1 MKHPA
6 LLSFVLLSGVLAVVV
21 AGCGGGSSPTPPPF
35 VNVTISPQI
44 GAIDQGQSLNFT
56 ASTSDPAG
64 KGVNWSSPGPG
75 TLTNATSTGVTY
87 NAPNSIGS
95 AVMVTITATAVSN
108 PANFTA
114 EQFSVT
120 PVPMITGSLPNG
132 NVGTAYSQAIQVTGG
147 TGSFAFNI
155 TSGALPPGLSLSGG
169 VISGIP
175 LTPAENY
182 NFAVQVADATAGGTV
197 TSPTANLSI
206 NIGPPLPLT
215 ISTQP
220 PLPTGNVGFSYHV
233 QGLTLSATGGVQPYT
248 FSLAPASDPLPA
260 GLTLTNNNNQGVISG
275 TPTTAGTANSVI
287 IEVTDAQPVTSP
299 TVTYSITVN
308 PSTSFVGT
316 QAPGDIW
323 QLLFSHNDP
332 TNGVLK
338 ATDQGAGGLPGT
350 PSTKLTRLFSTV
362 NAGFRE
368 YIVRSLCRGI
378 GCESTLGYA
387 VEMQDEMVIMQPSPN
402 ANGSK
407 VVAGV
412 ANSCLQL
419 PMPLPATA
427 TYQFVA
433 LPAKTF
439 AMTDTAYGNV
449 AVTQTAANSYN
460 LTFNTFQLNGT
471 ANGANAFPNVSCD
484 TFEDLTF
491 TGTPGSPITMAF
503 SGHGAVVIDNG
514 TGIPAVGLQQPASN
528 LSPAAILAGQY
539 LGVIFQPNAQAANS
553 TAVPQITQMFGFGP
567 NSGATLTGGTY
578 GNILSDQFSAHG
590 TDHVI
595 TLGTQTS
602 PGQFTTG
609 GTLQIGTNT
618 ISNFDVVAGQVNGKF
633 VLYGITLDSS
643 NSSSPQPTAVLL
655 IQQ

>member
-1 MKHPA
+1 MKHPT
-6 LLSFVLLSGVLAVVV
+6 LLSFALLLGALAMVV
-21 AGCGGGSSPTPPPF
+21 AGCGGSSPPPPF

-44 GAIDQGQSLNFT
+44 AAIDQGQSLNFT

-64 KGVNWSSPGPG
+64 KGVSWSSPGPG
-75 TLTNATSTGVTY
+75 TLTKATSSGVTY
-87 NAPNSIGS
+87 TAPNTIGG
-95 AVMVTITATAVSN
+95 AVMVTITATSVSN
-108 PANFTA
+108 PADFTA

-120 PVPMITGSLPNG
+120 PTPMITGSLPNG
-132 NVGTAYSQAIQVTGG
+132 NVGIAYSQAIQVTGG

-155 TSGALPPGLSLSGG
+155 ASGALPSGLSLSNG

-175 LTPAENY
+175 LAPAQNY
-182 NFAVQVADATAGGTV
+182 NFAVQVADATPGGTV

-220 PLPTGNVGFSYHV
+220 PLPAGNVGFSYNFT
-233 QGLTLSATGGVQPYT
+233 GLTLSATGGVQPYT

-275 TPTTAGTANSVI
+275 TPTTAGTTSSVI
-287 IEVTDAQPVTSP
+287 IEVTDAQPVSSP
-299 TVTYSITVN
+299 TETYSITVN

-332 TNGVLK
+332 THGVLR
-338 ATDQGAGGLPGT
+338 ATDQGAAGLPGA
-350 PSTKLTRLFSTV
+350 PSTSLLRAFSTV

-368 YIVRSLCRGI
+368 YIVRRLFVQ
-378 GCESTLGYA
+378 TLGYA
-387 VEMQDEMVIMQPSPN
+387 VEMQGEMVVMQPSPN
-402 ANGSK
+402 ANGSN

-419 PMPLPATA
+419 PTPLPATA
-427 TYQFVA
+427 TYQFVT
-433 LPAKTF
+433 LPSKTF
-439 AMTDTAYGNV
+439 VMTDTAYGNV
-449 AVTQTAANSYN
+449 AVTQTATNSYN
-460 LTFNTFQLNGT
+460 LTVNTFQLNGT
-471 ANGANAFPNVSCD
+471 ANGSNAFPNVSCD
-484 TFEDLTF
+484 AFQDLSF
-491 TGTPGSPITMAF
+491 TGTPGSPTTMAF
-503 SGHGAVVIDNG
+503 STHGAVVIDNG

-528 LSPAAILAGQY
+528 LSPGAILAGQY
-539 LGVIFQPNAQAANS
+539 LGVIFHPNAPRVIS
-553 TAVPQITQMFGFGP
+553 TQVPQITQMFGFGP
-567 NSGATLTGGTY
+567 NSGATLTGGSY
-578 GNILSDQFSAHG
+578 GNILSDPFSAHG

-602 PGQFTTG
+602 PGLFTTG

-633 VLYGITLDSS
+633 VLYGITLDTS

>member
-6 LLSFVLLSGVLAVVV
+6 LRSFVLLLGALAMVVT
-21 AGCGGGSSPTPPPF
+21 GCGGGSTAPPPF
-35 VNVTISPQI
+35 VNVAISPQI
-44 GAIDQGQSLNFT
+44 VAIDQGQSLNFT
-56 ASTSDPAG
+56 ASTSDLAG

-75 TLTNATSTGVTY
+75 TLSNATSTGVTY
-87 NAPNSIGS
+87 NAPNSMGS
-95 AVMVTITATAVSN
+95 AVMVTITATSVSN
-108 PANFTA
+108 PADSTA

-120 PVPMITGSLPNG
+120 PMPMITGSLPNG
-132 NVGTAYSQAIQVTGG
+132 NVGAAYSQAIQVTGG

-175 LTPAENY
+175 LAPAQNY
-182 NFAVQVADATAGGTV
+182 NFAAQVADASPAGTV

-220 PLPTGNVGFSYHV
+220 SLPTGNVGFSYNV
-233 QGLTLSATGGVQPYT
+233 NGVSLSATGGVQPYT
-248 FSLAPASDPLPA
+248 FNLAPASDPLPS
-260 GLTLTNNNNQGVISG
+260 GLTLTNNNNSGVISG
-275 TPTTAGTANSVI
+275 TPTTAGTTNSII

-299 TVTYSITVN
+299 TETYGITVN

-316 QAPGDIW
+316 QAPGDVW

-332 TNGVLK
+332 TDGVLK

-350 PSTKLTRLFSTV
+350 PSTTLTRQFSVV
-362 NAGFRE
+362 NAGFRR
-368 YIVRSLCRGI
+368 YIVRSLFGQI
-378 GCESTLGYA
+378 LGYA
-387 VEMQDEMVIMQPSPN
+387 VEMQGEMVVMQPSPK
-402 ANGSK
+402 ANGSN

-419 PMPLPATA
+419 PTPLPATA
-427 TYQFVA
+427 TYQFVT

-439 AMTDTAYGNV
+439 AMTDTAYGNM

-460 LTFNTFQLNGT
+460 LTVNRFQLNGT
-471 ANGANAFPNVSCD
+471 ANGSDAFPNVSCD
-484 TFEDLTF
+484 TFQDLSF
-491 TGTPGSPITMAF
+491 TGTSGSPTTMAF

-514 TGIPAVGLQQPASN
+514 TGIPAVGLQRPASN
-528 LSPAAILAGQY
+528 LSPDAILAGQY
-539 LGVIFQPNAQAANS
+539 LGVIFRPNAQAVIS

-567 NSGATLTGGTY
+567 NSGTTLTGGTY
-578 GNILSDQFSAHG
+578 GNIQLDQFSAHG

-602 PGQFTTG
+602 PGLFTTG

-618 ISNFDVVAGQVNGKF
+618 ISDFDVVAGQVNRKF
-633 VLYGITLDSS
+633 VLYGIALDTG